1 MSKNTVR
8 ILAAVVIGYGAYAT
22 MGWMIGARPDSVF
35 DWIES
40 AVKGFLFVGVAVYV
54 VILAGKRKQRAREV
68 SESDRATP

>member
-8 ILAAVVIGYGAYAT
+8 ILAAVVIGYGAYVT
-22 MGWMIGARPDSVF
+22 MGWMLGVRPDSVI
-35 DWIES
+35 DWMLS
-40 AVKGFLFVGVAVYV
+40 AAKGFLFVGVAVYV